1 MALLTCTD
9 LVRQCLDPDASAWRH
24 FITDYLPFA
33 GLLLDRHYPQL
44 APLREALLREVLLR
58 ARDEQSRFFRDYRG
72 RSEREFLLHLREMV
86 LSVLD
91 EAAPVAP
98 IPETPL
104 DWETFEAALAPLT
117 ALEKQV
123 VWLDALNPREP
134 DLAIMLRM
142 DDRSVAAARQKA
154 QDLLRAQCDRWSA
167 DQLVQN
173 RYLLALAV
181 RSRATKDCAEARVF
195 LHLLDGQLTWR
206 DRTELERHLE
216 QCWHCVDA
224 LCRLREAAR
233 LGRVSR
239 PFTEAEAQPYF
250 RALGLSPEPAPRW
263 KRWLGA
269 G

>member
-1 MALLTCTD
+1 MALLSGAE
-9 LVRQCLDPDASAWRH
+9 LVRQCLDPDAPAWRH
-24 FITDYLPFA
+24 FITDYLPLA

-44 APLREALLREVLLR
+44 APRREALLREVLLR
-58 ARDEQSRFFRDYRG
+58 ARDEQARFLRDYRG

-86 LSVLD
+86 LSVFD

-98 IPETPL
+98 VPETPL
-104 DWETFEAALAPLT
+104 EWETFEAALAPLT

-123 VWLDALNPREP
+123 VWLDTLNPREP
-134 DLAIMLRM
+134 DLAVMLRL

-154 QDLLRAQCDRWSA
+154 QDLLRAHCDRWSA

-173 RYLLALAV
+173 RYRLALAV

-233 LGRVSR
+233 LGRVAQ
-239 PFTEAEAQPYF
+239 PFTETEAQPYF
-250 RALGLSPEPAPRW
+250 RVLGLAPEPAPRW

-269 G
+269 D